1 VLSQRDLLSE
11 LWAIL
16 NEVRCIPPSDGR
28 KGQDPFHQGK
38 GAVADHILCLIDRVK
53 GAETHNVKARET
65 SAELRHRERL
75 ARTTN

>member
-1 VLSQRDLLSE
+1 MISQRDLLGE

-16 NEVRCIPPSDGR
+16 NEVRRIPPSDGR

-38 GAVADHILCLIDRVK
+38 GGVADHILCLIDRVQ
-53 GAETHNVKARET
+53 GAETHSSKPRET